1 MQFGIIWALFDK
13 IKMQYIKKQWKF
25 QNFLWHRD
33 LRFHS
38 AYVQYAIGKAILF
51 YSQLLLLVELN
62 ANGGAFI
69 SFKTY
74 QSEPREQE
82 DTAKR
87 CLALTA
93 KLLALELISPISIL
107 IMALSWRRKIQ
118 LFPVTA

>member
-1 MQFGIIWALFDK
+1 LKFGIIWALFDTK
-13 IKMQYIKKQWKF
+13 NEKQYIKKQWKF
-25 QNFLWHRD
+25 QNFLWHSD

-74 QSEPREQE
+74 
-82 DTAKR
+82 
-87 CLALTA
+87 
-93 KLLALELISPISIL
+93 
-107 IMALSWRRKIQ
+107 
-118 LFPVTA
+118 